1 MYKNTLLVFFL
12 CWLFYFMVK
21 NTLNHVVCMMKRFIY
36 MLVCLSQSLAANAE
50 ETNVADSYIS
60 PFTQYQTWHEPT
72 VQNWPQNQ
80 AQLINEPSMSHS
92 HHEGMNISEDETMN
106 MQHMNHD
113 NMNHEQM
120 DMPQDTQKMEG
131 DK

>member
-1 MYKNTLLVFFL
+1 
-12 CWLFYFMVK
+12 MVK

-120 DMPQDTQKMEG
+120 DTPQDTQKMEG

>member
-72 VQNWPQNQ
+72 VQNWQQNQ

-92 HHEGMNISEDETMN
+92 HNEGMNMSEDEPMD

-113 NMNHEQM
+113 NMSHEQM